1 MLNLKIDEILEF
13 KVGQFVSYS
22 GEMIVMRDA
31 AQKRLKEIN
40 QNKQEVPFSLE
51 NKIVFYAGPANPPEN
66 AKIGAIGPTTS
77 ERMDLFLEMLYNF
90 GVVATVGKGK
100 RSDLAIEL
108 CKKYSRV
115 YFLAPSGAA
124 AYLSKT
130 VTNIELVAFSDLGPE
145 AVYRINVK
153 GFPLIVAID
162 KNGDQIF

>member
-1 MLNLKIDEILEF
+1 MKTDELLELK
-13 KVGQFVSYS
+13 VSQFVSYS

-40 QNKQEVPFSLE
+40 QNNQKIPFSLE
-51 NKIVFYAGPANPPEN
+51 NKIVFYAGPANPPKN

-77 ERMDLFLEMLYNF
+77 ERMDSFLEMLYNF

-100 RSDLAIEL
+100 RSNLAIEL
-108 CKKYSRV
+108 CKKYSRA

-124 AYLSKT
+124 AYLAKT
-130 VTNIELVAFSDLGPE
+130 VLNIELIAFSDLGPE
-145 AVYRINVK
+145 AVYRIKVK
-153 GFPLIVAID
+153 EFPLIIAID